1 MNTFVL
7 YYILGNVGGQIYFFS
22 REREPPK
29 VSILRVFFLK
39 LLEGETRE
47 RFLNSKRN
55 MS

>member
-29 VSILRVFFLK
+29 VSILRVIFFGSYWRAK
-39 LLEGETRE
+39 HGKG
-47 RFLNSKRN
+47 S
-55 MS
+55 